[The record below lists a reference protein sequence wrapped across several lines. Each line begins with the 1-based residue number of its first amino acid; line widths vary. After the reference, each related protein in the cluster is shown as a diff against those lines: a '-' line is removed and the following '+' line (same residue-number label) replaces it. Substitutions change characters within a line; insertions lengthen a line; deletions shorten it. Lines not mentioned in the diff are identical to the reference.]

1 MYPTNYMNPMNN
13 QPMSPD
19 YGYNRMQQV
28 QQMQQAINPTVPN
41 MFGQMN
47 QMNNMNQQQQTPY
60 ISAIP
65 VTCLDEAKAA
75 RISLDGTLAV
85 RPFPQPAYITCSP
98 YTSVNGFG
106 CGNGCGIV

>member
-60 ISAIP
+60 ISAGKSP
-65 VTCLDEAKAA
+65 EQMKETVLNLAKTQGVD
-75 RISLDGTLAV
+75 IQQIMGMLN
-85 RPFPQPAYITCSP
+85 Q
-98 YTSVNGFG
+98 FG
-106 CGNGCGIV
+106 IKI